1 MTLSQADTA
10 HGTEAEFLAQA
21 VRDNDFFRWKA
32 SVRLD
37 KFTAAQEKAAITALI
52 EQGLTEDE
60 AEDPRRFGRYML
72 DHFQPYETLR
82 DEGNLLTRLGRKRII
97 DRLVA
102 TASNQGLDST
112 HLRIGTGNSATAA
125 VDTDTDLGAAAGSS
139 NRQFQMADSAATVG
153 SGASSGQ
160 MTVVST
166 FGTGVGNYAWQEWG
180 LDGGTAA
187 GTTVTSDTNT
197 TPGLVNH
204 KITSLGTKTS
214 AASWVFT
221 ITITVT

>member
-1 MTLSQADTA
+1 MTLTQADTA
-10 HGTEAEFLAQA
+10 HGTEAEFLSQA
-21 VRDNDFFRWKA
+21 K
-32 SVRLD
+32 LD
-37 KFTAAQEKAAITALI
+37 HESFKWHARGTLRKFTASQERAALMELMAAGFSR
-52 EQGLTEDE
+52 EE
-60 AEDPRRFGRYML
+60 ADKRFGQYMV
-72 DHFQPYETLR
+72 DHYEPYEILHT
-82 DEGNLLTRLGRKRII
+82 EGNLLTRLGRKRIM
-97 DRLVA
+97 DRLVG
-102 TASNQGLDST
+102 TASNQALDNT

-125 VDTDTDLGAAAGSS
+125 VDTDTDLGAAAGSA

-153 SGASSGQ
+153 TGASSGQ
-160 MTVVST
+160 ITVVST

-187 GTTVTSDTNT
+187 GTTVTADTNT

>member
-1 MTLSQADTA
+1 VTTPTQQSPTQADFA
-10 HGTEAEFLAQA
+10 VGVENEQVALA
-21 VRDNDFFRWKA
+21 VSDSEFFRWKA
-32 SVRLD
+32 VGRVD
-37 KFTAAQEKAAITALI
+37 KFTA
-52 EQGLTEDE
+52 EQE
-60 AEDPRRFGRYML
+60 AEALVICAREGRSDL
-72 DHFQPYETLR
+72 GEVLKENFTPYETIHT
-82 DEGNLLTRLGRKRII
+82 EGNLLTRLGRKRIM
-97 DRLVA
+97 DRLVG
-102 TASNQGLDST
+102 TASNQALDNT

-125 VDTDTDLGAAAGSS
+125 VDTDTDLGAAAGSA

-153 SGASSGQ
+153 TGASSGQ
-160 MTVVST
+160 ITVVST

-187 GTTVTSDTNT
+187 GTTVTADTNT